1 MSGIASDHLSGGFQ
15 NDRTLLDR
23 GAMKADKVRLS
34 RQDYIQRAAVL
45 LAVGFLLV
53 ALVLPLGTM
62 LIKSLQNADGEFVG
76 LANFASYISN
86 PALFQSVLNSL
97 QIALISTGVV
107 LTLAFLFAYGLT
119 RTCMPGKKTLRAL
132 TLLPLFAPSLLP
144 AISLIY
150 LLGNQGIFKEVL
162 MGASVYG
169 PIGIVIGMCF
179 WVFPHV
185 LMIMVTALSNS
196 DARLYE
202 AAQVMKASPIRT
214 FFTVTLPSAKYGLI
228 SAGFVAFTL
237 VITDFGV
244 PKVIGGDFKVLAT
257 DIYKQVVGQQN
268 FQMGAVVSVIL
279 LLPAVFSF
287 AADRL
292 VQKKQVAMLSAR
304 AVPYVPK
311 PNPVKDQLFFVI
323 CLLVVSAILLVI
335 GTAAYASFV
344 SFWPYNMELSLQH
357 YDFEAVGSSWDY
369 YFNSIEMAAW
379 VALIGTGVVFF
390 NAYLVEKGRA
400 FEPVR
405 NLLHLMAMIP
415 MAVPGMVLGLA
426 YIFFFN
432 QPDNPLNFLYATM
445 AILVLN
451 SVVHFYTVCHL
462 TSVTALKQIDGEFES
477 VSASLKIPFYVT
489 FWRVT
494 LPVSLPAVLE
504 ISVYLFVNA
513 MTTVSAVAFIY
524 SSDTMLASISVLNM
538 DEAGNTAS
546 AAGMGILI
554 LLTCLAVKGVHWLL
568 SQQIL
573 GLTQGWRKR

>member
-1 MSGIASDHLSGGFQ
+1 MIGVL
-15 NDRTLLDR
+15 
-23 GAMKADKVRLS
+23 KANVNPADVVRLG
-34 RQDYIQRAAVL
+34 RDDYIQRGAIL
-45 LAVGFLLV
+45 LAVVFLFS
-53 ALVLPLGTM
+53 ALLLPLGSM
-62 LIKSLQNADGEFVG
+62 LIKSLQNTDGDFIG
-76 LANFASYISN
+76 LANFASYFSN
-86 PALFQSVLNSL
+86 PVMFESVANSL
-97 QIALISTGVV
+97 QIALTSTLIVI
-107 LTLAFLFAYGLT
+107 TLAFLFAYGLT

-162 MGASVYG
+162 MGESVYG

-228 SAGFVAFTL
+228 SASFVAFTL

-244 PKVIGGDFKVLAT
+244 PKVIGGEFNVLAT

-268 FQMGAVVSVIL
+268 FQMGAVVSVVL

-287 AADRL
+287 IADRL

-311 PNPVKDQLFFVI
+311 PNKVKDQLFFVL
-323 CLLVVSAILLVI
+323 CSLVVLTILLVI
-335 GTAAYASFV
+335 GMAFYASLIT
-344 SFWPYNMELSLQH
+344 FWPYNTELTLNN
-357 YDFEAVGSSWDY
+357 YNFEEVGASWGF
-369 YFNSIEMAAW
+369 YFNSLELAAW
-379 VALIGTGVVFF
+379 VAVIGTGVVFF

-400 FEPVR
+400 FESVR

-415 MAVPGMVLGLA
+415 MAVPGMVLGLS

-432 QPDNPLNFLYATM
+432 QPGNPFNMIYATM

-477 VSASLKIPFYVT
+477 VSSSLKIPFYVT

-494 LPVSLPAVLE
+494 LPVSLPSVLD

-513 MTTVSAVAFIY
+513 MTTVSAVVFLY
-524 SSDTMLASISVLNM
+524 SSDTMLASISVMNM

-546 AAGMGILI
+546 AAAMSVLI
-554 LLTCLAVKGVHWLL
+554 LTTCLLVKGTHWLL
-568 SQQIL
+568 SQKL
-573 GLTQGWRKR
+573 LVVTQGWRTR

>member
-1 MSGIASDHLSGGFQ
+1 MIGVLNRNI
-15 NDRTLLDR
+15 NP
-23 GAMKADKVRLS
+23 ADKVRLG
-34 RQDYIQRAAVL
+34 REDYIQRGVIL
-45 LAVGFLLV
+45 LAVAFLFV
-53 ALVLPLGTM
+53 ALLMPLSSM
-62 LIKSLQNADGEFVG
+62 LVKSLENADGEFVG
-76 LANFASYISN
+76 LSNFVNYFSN
-86 PALFQSVLNSL
+86 PVLFESITNSL
-97 QIALISTGVV
+97 QIAFTSTLIVIV
-107 LTLAFLFAYGLT
+107 MAFLFAYGMT

-150 LLGNQGIFKEVL
+150 LLGNQGIFKGVL
-162 MGASVYG
+162 FGESVYG

-202 AAQVMKASPIRT
+202 AARVMKASPVRT

-228 SAGFVAFTL
+228 SASFVAFTL

-244 PKVIGGDFKVLAT
+244 PKVIGGEFNVLAT

-268 FQMGAVVSVIL
+268 FQMGAVVSVVL
-279 LLPAVFSF
+279 LLPAVISF
-287 AADRL
+287 MADRI

-304 AVPYVPK
+304 AVPFVPE
-311 PNPVKDQLFFVI
+311 PNKLKDRLFFVI
-323 CLLVVSAILLVI
+323 CGLIVTAILLVI
-335 GTAAYASFV
+335 GMAFYASFIT
-344 SFWPYNMELSLQH
+344 FWPYNTALTFNN
-357 YDFEAVGSSWDY
+357 YNFEEVGASWDF
-369 YFNSIEMAAW
+369 YFNSLEMAAW
-379 VALIGTGVVFF
+379 VAVIGTAVVFF

-415 MAVPGMVLGLA
+415 MAVPGMVLGLS

-432 QPDNPLNFLYATM
+432 EPGNPLNVVYATM

-477 VSASLKIPFYVT
+477 VSSSLKVPFYVT
-489 FWRVT
+489 FWKVT

-513 MTTVSAVAFIY
+513 MTTVSAIVFLY
-524 SSDTMLASISVLNM
+524 STDTMLASISVMNM

-546 AAGMGILI
+546 AAAMAVMI
-554 LLTCLAVKGVHWLL
+554 LLTCLTVKGVHWLL
-568 SQQIL
+568 SQKL
-573 GLTQGWRKR
+573 LTVTQGWRTR

>member
-1 MSGIASDHLSGGFQ
+1 MISVW
-15 NDRTLLDR
+15 NRNVNP
-23 GAMKADKVRLS
+23 ADAVRLS
-34 RQDYIQRAAVL
+34 KDDYIQRGVILIAVAFLFFTL
-45 LAVGFLLV
+45 LMPLSSMLV
-53 ALVLPLGTM
+53 
-62 LIKSLQNADGEFVG
+62 KSLQNADGDFVG
-76 LANFASYISN
+76 LANFATYFSN
-86 PALFQSVLNSL
+86 PVLFESVANSL
-97 QIALISTGVV
+97 QIALTSTFIVI
-107 LTLAFLFAYGLT
+107 TLAFLFAYGLT

-150 LLGNQGIFKEVL
+150 LLGNQGIFKGVL
-162 MGASVYG
+162 FGETIYG

-202 AAQVMKASPIRT
+202 AARVMKASPVRT

-228 SAGFVAFTL
+228 SASFVAFTL

-244 PKVIGGDFKVLAT
+244 PKVIGGEFNVLAT

-268 FQMGAVVSVIL
+268 FQMGAVVSVVL

-287 AADRL
+287 IADRL

-304 AVPYVPK
+304 AVPFVPSPHK
-311 PNPVKDQLFFVI
+311 MKDRLFFGI
-323 CLLVVSAILLVI
+323 CCLVVSAILLVI
-335 GTAAYASFV
+335 GMAVYASFIT
-344 SFWPYNMELSLQH
+344 FWPYNTALTLNN
-357 YDFEAVGSSWDY
+357 YNFEEVGASWDF
-369 YFNSIEMAAW
+369 YFNSLEMAAW
-379 VALIGTGVVFF
+379 VAVIGTAVVFF

-415 MAVPGMVLGLA
+415 MAVPGMVLGLS

-432 QPDNPLNFLYATM
+432 PPGNPLNFIYATM

-462 TSVTALKQIDGEFES
+462 TSVTALKQIDSEFEA
-477 VSASLKIPFYVT
+477 VSSSLKVPFYVT
-489 FWRVT
+489 FWKVT

-513 MTTVSAVAFIY
+513 MTTVSAVVFLY
-524 SSDTMLASISVLNM
+524 SSDTMLASISVMNM

-546 AAGMGILI
+546 AAAMAVLI
-554 LLTCLAVKGVHWLL
+554 LVTCLAVKGTHWLL
-568 SQQIL
+568 SQKL
-573 GLTQGWRKR
+573 LTVTQGWRSR